1 MPITTRSPS
10 PSRISPT
17 HPARSDKDGR
27 APAIADD
34 RGGIHAS
41 EAWCV
46 GAVARRGSAPIR
58 EFCGIL
64 ALRVG
69 GTDVD
74 KDWKIS
80 AADFDG
86 SRKNIA
92 SLNRCSGVAPSW
104 EEEYGTIPCWA

>member
-10 PSRISPT
+10 PSQISPT

-27 APAIADD
+27 AAAIADD
-34 RGGIHAS
+34 PGGIHAS

-46 GAVARRGSAPIR
+46 EAVARRGSAPIR

-64 ALRVG
+64 AMRVG

-74 KDWKIS
+74 KACKVS
-80 AADFDG
+80 AAE
-86 SRKNIA
+86 SARLISTA
-92 SLNRCSGVAPSW
+92 RARTLSL
-104 EEEYGTIPCWA
+104 